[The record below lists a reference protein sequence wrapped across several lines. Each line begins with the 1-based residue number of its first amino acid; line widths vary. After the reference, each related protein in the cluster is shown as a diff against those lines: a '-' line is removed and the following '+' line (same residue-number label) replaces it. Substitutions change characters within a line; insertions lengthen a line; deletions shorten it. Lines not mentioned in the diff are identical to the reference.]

1 MCLKLDAIHARCGLS
16 GSLESRFVSVSLNGV
31 WMDAGVPRLFEM
43 SFNRRILLSNILVN
57 LGVGHQTNQLFFF
70 GVEALTSQV
79 WIASAMVE

>member
-1 MCLKLDAIHARCGLS
+1 
-16 GSLESRFVSVSLNGV
+16 
-31 WMDAGVPRLFEM
+31 MDAGVPRLFEM

-70 GVEALTSQV
+70 FGVEALTSQV